1 MDFFDRLEASCQQK
15 DSLLCVG
22 LDPRVEASDPS
33 EARRKIVAAN
43 RTLIEAT
50 MPYAV
55 AYKPNIAFYEAWGPE
70 GLAALDDTLDLITDG
85 TPVILDA
92 KRGDIG
98 PTVEAYAQAAFRHS
112 AVGSVTAAPY
122 MGRDS
127 VDAFLKHDGKAVFVL
142 ARTSNPSAVE
152 LQDLRYKKAPFYLK
166 AARVA
171 AGWDRRVGLVV
182 AGNDEK
188 ALALVR
194 GALPETWFLCPGIG
208 AQGGAMAG
216 AASAGLRAD
225 GLGMLAAVSREIAQA
240 KNPGDKARSLRDELN
255 AARKQALADRLTG
268 PAVMTKLKRKLLEGL
283 IRTQCFQLGE
293 FVLKSGIKSPFY
305 IDLRR
310 ISSEPKVLK
319 LAGKAYAQ
327 LMRDLDFDR
336 VAAIPVA
343 ALPLGSA
350 ASLETGTPMIYPRIP
365 PKPHGTGN
373 TIEGDWKAGE
383 RVVLLDD
390 LITTGKS
397 KQEAIDVLRG
407 EGLVVNDLVVLLE
420 RGAAGRRD
428 MEAAGVTLHAFAQ
441 IEEFFTVARDVGLID
456 NAKQAEMLAFAKA
469 N

>member
-1 MDFFDRLEASCQQK
+1 MDFFDRLEASCQLK
-15 DSLLCVG
+15 NSLLCVG
-22 LDPRVEASDPS
+22 LDPRIEASDLA
-33 EARRKIVAAN
+33 EARRKIVEAN
-43 RTLIEAT
+43 RLVIEAT
-50 MPYAV
+50 LPYA
-55 AYKPNIAFYEAWGPE
+55 AAFKPNVAFYEAWGPE
-70 GLAALDDTLDLITDG
+70 GLAALDETLGLITDG

-98 PTVEAYAQAAFRHS
+98 PTVEAYARAAFRHP
-112 AVGSVTAAPY
+112 AVGSVTVAPY

-127 VDAFLKHDGKAVFVL
+127 VDAFLKHEGKAVFVL
-142 ARTSNPSAVE
+142 ARTSNPSALE
-152 LQDLRYKKAPFYLK
+152 IQDLKYKKAPLYLK
-166 AARVA
+166 VARTA

-188 ALALVR
+188 ALAAVR

-208 AQGGAMAG
+208 AQGGTMAG
-216 AASAGLRAD
+216 AAAAGLRAD
-225 GLGMLAAVSREIAQA
+225 GLGILAAASREISQA
-240 KNPGDKARSLRDELN
+240 SRPGDKARALRDELN
-255 AARKQALADRLTG
+255 AARKQVLAERLAG

-293 FVLKSGIKSPFY
+293 FILKSGIKSPFY
-305 IDLRR
+305 VDLRR
-310 ISSEPKVLK
+310 VASEPKVLR

-350 ASLETGTPMIYPRIP
+350 ASLETGTPLIYPRIP
-365 PKPHGTGN
+365 PKAHGTGN
-373 TIEGDWKAGE
+373 TIEGEWKAGE

-397 KQEAIDVLRG
+397 KQEAVEVLRG
-407 EGLVVNDLVVLLE
+407 EGLVVADLVVLLE

-428 MEAAGVTLHAFAQ
+428 MEATGINLHAFVQ
-441 IEEFFTVARDVGLID
+441 IEEFFAVARDLGLID
-456 NAKQAEMLAFAKA
+456 NAKEAELLAFAKA